1 MNSMQRS
8 AIEIKCVTHL
18 LAVAKDYCWAC
29 TKVNNGDGWEFV
41 MEDDEAL
48 DAAFVCDE
56 AELIF
61 ETPDCRP
68 QWVHLVFGN
77 DGWDVIA
84 DHTQGEPSWDAA
96 MEEVYNQIKIWEEA
110 A

>member
-18 LAVAKDYCWAC
+18 LAVAKTHGWSCEFIH
-29 TKVNNGDGWEFV
+29 TGDGWERVAEDEV
-41 MEDDEAL
+41 M
-48 DAAFVCDE
+48 DAAFSVE
-56 AELIF
+56 YAELRF
-61 ETPDCRP
+61 TKYECRA
-68 QWVHLVFGN
+68 QWVQLIFGN

-84 DHTQGEPSWDAA
+84 DHTFGEPSWDAA
-96 MEEVYNQIKIWEEA
+96 MEEVHNQIEIWEEA